1 LRPAAYLR
9 ISKTTA
15 SSTVRYHWDSKER
28 LVRESDASGNTLALY
43 IYDDK
48 DRLIAIEKGGQT
60 YYTHTNYRGDILA
73 ITDTNKT
80 RVATYKY
87 GPWGELLSSTGTFS
101 QPFRY
106 AGYYFDEETGLY
118 YLKARYYSP
127 ELGRFLTKDT
137 FEGFNNNPQS
147 LNLYAYA
154 NGNPVM
160 NVDPDGNVAW
170 NALFKKT
177 ERIGSYV
184 GGGAAVV
191 AFAAAVAAP
200 LLPVAGTIATVAG
213 GAALIATAVSGGG
226 SIGRILTAKNS
237 AEKKEALTNLT
248 LSAASFAPGVASI
261 RVNNL
266 AKGAEKSA
274 KPVLNYMT
282 SRTISIISAG
292 ITYATSNNRSSGS
305 SSKKS
310 TNSSI
315 RKR

>member
-1 LRPAAYLR
+1 MMAAGRPVATGGLPY
-9 ISKTTA
+9 IS
-15 SSTVRYHWDSKER
+15 
-28 LVRESDASGNTLALY
+28 NTLALY

-106 AGYYFDEETGLY
+106 AGYCFDEETGLY

-127 ELGRFLTKDT
+127 ELGKFLTKDT

-160 NVDPDGNVAW
+160 NVDPDGHWAQAVVGGVIGGAFGLAGYLMTTPKNQRNIRDAAINFGLGAVSG
-170 NALFKKT
+170 AL
-177 ERIGSYV
+177 ISSV
-184 GGGAAVV
+184 GGGAIVGAVGNIG
-191 AFAAAVAAP
+191 FYIYSTPSSQRIFTGYLKNAA
-200 LLPVAGTIATVAG
+200 I
-213 GAALIATAVSGGG
+213 GAAFG
-226 SIGRILTAKNS
+226 
-237 AEKKEALTNLT
+237 
-248 LSAASFAPGVASI
+248 AASTKASNI
-261 RVNNL
+261 VT
-266 AKGAEKSA
+266 K
-274 KPVLNYMT
+274 
-282 SRTISIISAG
+282 SII
-292 ITYATSNNRSSGS
+292 
-305 SSKKS
+305 
-310 TNSSI
+310 
-315 RKR
+315 KRR

>member
-1 LRPAAYLR
+1 LRPAACLR
-9 ISKTTA
+9 IRKTTA
-15 SSTVRYHWDSKER
+15 SGTICYHWDNKER

-60 YYTHTNYRGDILA
+60 YYTHTNHRGDILA

-160 NVDPDGNVAW
+160 NVDPDGNVAL
-170 NALFKKT
+170 AAGAVFL
-177 ERIGSYV
+177 GPV
-184 GGGAAVV
+184 GWIV
-191 AFAAAVAAP
+191 AGVAACY
-200 LLPVAGTIATVAG
+200 VIGYGVQAYYASR
-213 GAALIATAVSGGG
+213 GAN
-226 SIGRILTAKNS
+226 K
-237 AEKKEALTNLT
+237 
-248 LSAASFAPGVASI
+248 
-261 RVNNL
+261 
-266 AKGAEKSA
+266 
-274 KPVLNYMT
+274 
-282 SRTISIISAG
+282 
-292 ITYATSNNRSSGS
+292 
-305 SSKKS
+305 
-310 TNSSI
+310 
-315 RKR
+315 